1 MITITKESIKQELD
15 YFNDEQLKQVADFIE
30 FIKFQTKFTRQQTDV
45 SQFAN
50 LYQEFA
56 QEDRELAEAGISE
69 YSELLNREDKNASG
83 TGEIWLANLDP
94 TKGSEQAGT
103 RPIIIFQ
110 ENTISKFTSTIITI
124 PLTTNLRRAA
134 LPSCLLLSNGQG
146 GLNQDSVAL
155 CHQLRVLDKTRLI
168 KRLGQIDINVIA
180 ELERTVLF
188 TLGYQ
193 AL

>member
-1 MITITKESIKQELD
+1 M
-15 YFNDEQLKQVADFIE
+15 QVE
-30 FIKFQTKFTRQQTDV
+30 R
-45 SQFAN
+45 
-50 LYQEFA
+50 
-56 QEDRELAEAGISE
+56 
-69 YSELLNREDKNASG
+69 
-83 TGEIWLANLDP
+83 GEIWLANLDP

-134 LPSCLLLSNGQG
+134 LPSCLLISGGQG

-168 KRLGQIDINVIA
+168 KRLGQLDINAIA
-180 ELERTVLF
+180 ELERTILF
-188 TLGYQ
+188 TLGCQ
-193 AL
+193 TP